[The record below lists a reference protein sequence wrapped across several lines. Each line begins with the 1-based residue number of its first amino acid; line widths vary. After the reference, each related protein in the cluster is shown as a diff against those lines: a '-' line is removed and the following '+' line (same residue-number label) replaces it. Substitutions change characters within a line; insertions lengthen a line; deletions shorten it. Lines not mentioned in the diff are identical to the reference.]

1 MSSKKQITKRSTQ
14 DVEKT
19 TEAPKT
25 RDVLVKFA
33 KAALRKILLRPATWR
48 FLVVHLPEVGAKV
61 EEWLKDVIAFFSD
74 LF

>member
-1 MSSKKQITKRSTQ
+1 MSSKKQITKRPTQ
-14 DVEKT
+14 DVGQN

-25 RDVLVKFA
+25 RDVVVKFA

-61 EEWLKDVIAFFSD
+61 EEWTKNVIAFFGD